1 MKKYQLIQAPAE
13 GWRGRVS
20 VIAQILRHVFRP
32 SQEPPPELQP
42 LVEKIDEA
50 R

>member
-1 MKKYQLIQAPAE
+1 MKKYQLIQAPAQ

-20 VIAQILRHVFRP
+20 VIAEILRHVFRP
-32 SQEPPPELQP
+32 QDEPPLELQP
-42 LVEKIDEA
+42 LVEKIDEV